1 MENNPLISIV
11 VPVYNVEQYLGDC
24 VRSLI
29 NQTYTNLEI
38 ILVDD
43 GSPDRCGEM
52 CEDFARQDARI
63 KVLHQSNQG
72 VSAARNHGLQIATG
86 AYVSFIDSDDWL
98 ASDTYEQCLEEMRRE
113 VDIIMYGYQLVTG
126 EDGPAPQTSY
136 ARLSEMSNRDAIHA
150 LTSTSTFTSA
160 TWSRLFRREILE
172 GMYFFSGRMGEDSTF
187 TLEAHLRAS
196 TFVGLD
202 IAPYYY
208 RQHSSSATVY
218 IGNNLID
225 LYLNYQ
231 ELIEKVKDTHPDWVP
246 IINATAIRWL
256 QGHYDDIVQS
266 GFLSERYKEV
276 FRNMRRYPFAS
287 DNFKNYLARWT
298 FIHFPSLY
306 SRLRAL
312 VKQ

>member
-11 VPVYNVEQYLGDC
+11 VPIYNVEQYLGDC

-63 KVLHQSNQG
+63 KVLHKSNG
-72 VSAARNHGLQIATG
+72 GLSSARNYGLKYATG
-86 AYVSFIDSDDWL
+86 DFITFLDSDDWL
-98 ASDTYEQCLEEMRRE
+98 ELDAYE
-113 VDIIMYGYQLVTG
+113 ILVKTIRDNAG
-126 EDGPAPQTSY
+126 VEIVMFEYWRHQDNHSIKQISPIRYRGNSSEAIDG
-136 ARLSEMSNRDAIHA
+136 LMS
-150 LTSTSTFTSA
+150 SA
-160 TWSRLFRREILE
+160 NFSPSVWCRLFRASLVRNMIFCDGRVYEDVP
-172 GMYFFSGRMGEDSTF
+172 FS
-187 TLEAHLRAS
+187 LEAHLRCKY
-196 TFVGLD
+196 FVYVERPLLF
-202 IAPYYY
+202 Y
-208 RQHSSSATVY
+208 RINEGSISFQMKAN
-218 IGNNLID
+218 IID
-225 LYLNYQ
+225 LYLNLQ

>member
-11 VPVYNVEQYLGDC
+11 VPIYNVEQYLGDC

-52 CEDFARQDARI
+52 CEAFARQDARI

-98 ASDTYEQCLEEMRRE
+98 ASDTYEQCLDAMWRGI
-113 VDIIMYGYQLVTG
+113 DIIMFWLQFTRDG
-126 EDGPAPQTSY
+126 ESYMSAKRYPGMTSMTN
-136 ARLSEMSNRDAIHA
+136 ADVIKA
-150 LTSTSTFTSA
+150 LMATPTFPS
-160 TWSRLFRREILE
+160 SSCCRLFRREILE

>member
-1 MENNPLISIV
+1 MDANPLISVIV
-11 VPVYNVEQYLGDC
+11 PIYNVEKYLEEC
-24 VRSLI
+24 LRSLI
-29 NQTYTNLEI
+29 NQTYKNLEI
-38 ILVDD
+38 ILVND
-43 GSPDRCGEM
+43 GSPDRCGEI
-52 CEDFARQDARI
+52 CEAFASLDNRI

-86 AYVSFIDSDDWL
+86 TYVSFIDSDDWL
-98 ASDTYEQCLEEMRRE
+98 SSDTYEQCLEEMRRE

-126 EDGPAPQTSY
+126 EDVPAPQTSY
-136 ARLSEMSNRDAIHA
+136 ARLSAMSNRDAIHA
-150 LTSTSTFTSA
+150 LSSTSAFTSS

-266 GFLSERYKEV
+266 GLLSERYKEV

-298 FIHFPSLY
+298 FIHFPRLY
-306 SRLRAL
+306 SRLRSL
-312 VKQ
+312 GRS